1 MFVHSFVHS
10 IACTDAYH
18 VLSPGNRDLNN
29 TLKCTRETHSQRRRG
44 TGGGTN
50 ADAEVDMRGEAVGC
64 GDWRSETLDSILAPP
79 LACRCQGQRRRSQRL
94 EPGSSPVKGEGCV
107 LRGLW

>member
-1 MFVHSFVHS
+1 LFVHSFVHS

-50 ADAEVDMRGEAVGC
+50 ADAEGTCMGRQWDVVT
-64 GDWRSETLDSILAPP
+64 GD
-79 LACRCQGQRRRSQRL
+79 
-94 EPGSSPVKGEGCV
+94 
-107 LRGLW
+107 LRPWIQS

>member
-50 ADAEVDMRGEAVGC
+50 ADAEVDMHGEAVGC

-79 LACRCQGQRRRSQRL
+79 L
-94 EPGSSPVKGEGCV
+94 EEV
-107 LRGLW
+107 LSAAGAWLLTCKR